1 MESKRFDMTRRN
13 FVKLSG
19 AASILSATALAGCGN
34 SGSSA
39 STASGSDSANAFKIG
54 NIGPLTG
61 GAAIYG
67 NATKNGAQLAVD
79 EINAAG
85 GSIQF
90 VHNCQDDEHD
100 PEKSVNAY
108 NNLKDW
114 GLQVLVGT
122 TTTAPC
128 VAVSAETNADNVFE
142 LTPSAS
148 SNDVI
153 GGQADADGNVTTP
166 RKDNV
171 FQMCFTDPNQ
181 GTASAQYLA
190 QKQLGTKIAVIYDNS
205 DAYSTGVFKK
215 FEAEAAEQNLTI
227 VSTTTFTADNAT
239 DFSVQLNDAKNAG
252 ADLVFLPIYYTPAA
266 LILTQAA
273 NMGYDTKFFGC
284 DGMDGILTV
293 EGFDT
298 SLAEGLMLLTP
309 FVATATDEKTSAFT
323 KAYKDAYGDEPIQ
336 FAADAYDCVYVIKD
350 LLEKTECTPDM
361 SASDICDKLK
371 AAIVDGYTYSGLTG
385 ENMTWKETGEVSK
398 EPKGMVIKGGVYQPL
413 D

>member
-1 MESKRFDMTRRN
+1 MESKRFGMSRRN

-19 AASILSATALAGCGN
+19 ATGILSVAGLAACGN
-34 SGSSA
+34 SGSSSA
-39 STASGSDSANAFKIG
+39 GSSTTFKLG
-54 NIGPLTG
+54 NVGPLTG
-61 GAAIYG
+61 AAAIYG

-90 VHNCQDDEHD
+90 EHNCQDDEHD

-114 GLQVLVGT
+114 GLQVLVGPT
-122 TTTAPC
+122 TTNPC
-128 VAVSAETNADNVFE
+128 VAVSAETNSDNVFE

-153 GGQADADGNVTTP
+153 GGQEDADGNVTTA

-190 QKQLGTKIAVIYDNS
+190 KKQLGTKIAVIYNNS
-205 DAYSTGVFKK
+205 DAYSTGIYKK
-215 FEAEAAEQNLTI
+215 FEAEAASQGLQI
-227 VSTTTFTADNAT
+227 VSTSTFTDDNAT
-239 DFSVQLNDAKNAG
+239 DFSVQLNDAKNNG

-266 LILTQAA
+266 LILTQA
-273 NMGYDTKFFGC
+273 NGMGYEPDFFGC

-298 SLAEGLMLLTP
+298 KLAEGLMLLTP

-336 FAADAYDCVYVIKD
+336 FAADAYDCVYVVKE
-350 LLEKTECTPDM
+350 LLEKTGCTPDM

-385 ENMTWKETGEVSK
+385 ENMSWKDTGEVSK
-398 EPKGMVIKGGVYQPL
+398 EPKGMVIKDGVYQPL

>member
-39 STASGSDSANAFKIG
+39 STASGSDSADAFKIG

-61 GAAIYG
+61 AAAIYG
-67 NATKNGAQLAVD
+67 TATKNGAQLAVD

-85 GSIQF
+85 GIQLA
-90 VHNCQDDEHD
+90 HNCQDDEHD

-128 VAVSAETNADNVFE
+128 VAVSAETNTDNIFE

-153 GGQADADGNVTTP
+153 GGQADADGNVTTS

-171 FQMCFTDPNQ
+171 YQMCFTDPNQ

-205 DAYSTGVFKK
+205 DAYSTGIYKK

-273 NMGYDTKFFGC
+273 NMGYAPKFFGC

-309 FVATATDEKTSAFT
+309 FVATATDEKTQAFT

-398 EPKGMVIKGGVYQPL
+398 EPKGMVIKDGVYQPL

>member
-1 MESKRFDMTRRN
+1 MESKRFGMSRRN

-19 AASILSATALAGCGN
+19 ATGILSVAGLAACGN
-34 SGSSA
+34 SGSSSA
-39 STASGSDSANAFKIG
+39 GSSTTFKLG

-90 VHNCQDDEHD
+90 EHNCQDDEHD

-114 GLQVLVGT
+114 GLQVLVGPT
-122 TTTAPC
+122 TTNPC
-128 VAVSAETNADNVFE
+128 VAVSAETNSDNVFE

-153 GGQADADGNVTTP
+153 GGQEDADGNVTTA

-190 QKQLGTKIAVIYDNS
+190 KKQLGTKIAVIYNNS
-205 DAYSTGVFKK
+205 DAYSAGVYKK
-215 FEAEAAEQNLTI
+215 FEAEAANQGLQI
-227 VSTTTFTADNAT
+227 VSTSTFTDDNAT
-239 DFSVQLNDAKNAG
+239 DFSVQLNDAKNNG

-266 LILTQAA
+266 LILTQA
-273 NMGYDTKFFGC
+273 NGMGYAPDFFGC

-298 SLAEGLMLLTP
+298 KLAEGLMLLTP

-336 FAADAYDCVYVIKD
+336 FAADAYDCVYVVKE
-350 LLEKTECTPDM
+350 LLEKTGCTPDM

-371 AAIVDGYTYSGLTG
+371 AAIADGYTYSGLTG
-385 ENMTWKETGEVSK
+385 ENMSWKDTGEVSK
-398 EPKGMVIKGGVYQPL
+398 EPKGMVIKDGVYQPL

>member
-1 MESKRFDMTRRN
+1 MESKRFGMSRRN

-19 AASILSATALAGCGN
+19 ATGILSVAGLAACGN
-34 SGSSA
+34 SGSSSA
-39 STASGSDSANAFKIG
+39 GSSTTFKLG

-90 VHNCQDDEHD
+90 EHNCQDDEHD

-114 GLQVLVGT
+114 GLQVLVGPT
-122 TTTAPC
+122 TTNPC
-128 VAVSAETNADNVFE
+128 VAVSAETNSDNVFE

-153 GGQADADGNVTTP
+153 GGQEDADGNVTTA

-190 QKQLGTKIAVIYDNS
+190 KKQLGTKIAVIYNNS
-205 DAYSTGVFKK
+205 DAYSAGVYKK
-215 FEAEAAEQNLTI
+215 FEAEAANQGLQI
-227 VSTTTFTADNAT
+227 VSTSTFTDDNAT
-239 DFSVQLNDAKNAG
+239 DFSVQLNDAKNNG

-266 LILTQAA
+266 LILTQA
-273 NMGYDTKFFGC
+273 NGMGYEPDFFGC

-298 SLAEGLMLLTP
+298 KLAEGLMLLTP

-336 FAADAYDCVYVIKD
+336 FAADAYDCVYVIKE
-350 LLEKTECTPDM
+350 LLEKTGCTPDM

-385 ENMTWKETGEVSK
+385 ENVTWKETGEVSK
-398 EPKGMVIKGGVYQPL
+398 EPKGMVIKDGVYQPL

>member
-39 STASGSDSANAFKIG
+39 STASGSDSADAFKIG

-61 GAAIYG
+61 AAAIYG
-67 NATKNGAQLAVD
+67 TATKNGAQLAVD

-85 GSIQF
+85 GIQLA
-90 VHNCQDDEHD
+90 HNCQDDEHD

-128 VAVSAETNADNVFE
+128 VAVSAETNTDNIFE

-171 FQMCFTDPNQ
+171 YQMCFTDPNQ

-205 DAYSTGVFKK
+205 DAYSTGIYKK
-215 FEAEAAEQNLTI
+215 FEAEAAEQNLAI

-273 NMGYDTKFFGC
+273 NMGYTPKFFGC

-309 FVATATDEKTSAFT
+309 FVATATDEKTQAFT

-398 EPKGMVIKGGVYQPL
+398 EPKGMVIKDGVYQPL

>member
-1 MESKRFDMTRRN
+1 MESKRFGMSRRN

-19 AASILSATALAGCGN
+19 ATGILSVAGLAACGN
-34 SGSSA
+34 SGSSSA
-39 STASGSDSANAFKIG
+39 GSSTTFKLG

-61 GAAIYG
+61 AAAIYG

-90 VHNCQDDEHD
+90 EHNCQDDEHD

-114 GLQVLVGT
+114 GLQVLVGPT
-122 TTTAPC
+122 TTNPC
-128 VAVSAETNADNVFE
+128 VAVSAETNSDNVFE

-153 GGQADADGNVTTP
+153 GGQEDADGNVTTA
-166 RKDNV
+166 RKDND

-190 QKQLGTKIAVIYDNS
+190 KKQLGTKIAVIYNNS
-205 DAYSTGVFKK
+205 DAYSAGVYKK
-215 FEAEAAEQNLTI
+215 FEAEAANQGLQI
-227 VSTTTFTADNAT
+227 VSTSTFTDDNAT
-239 DFSVQLNDAKNAG
+239 DFSVQLNDAKNNG

-266 LILTQAA
+266 LILTQA
-273 NMGYDTKFFGC
+273 NGMGYAPDFFGC

-298 SLAEGLMLLTP
+298 KLAEGLMLLTP

-336 FAADAYDCVYVIKD
+336 FAADAYDCVYVVKE
-350 LLEKTECTPDM
+350 LLEKTGCTPDM

-385 ENMTWKETGEVSK
+385 ENMSWKDTGEVSK
-398 EPKGMVIKGGVYQPL
+398 EPKGMVIKDGVYQPL

>member
-1 MESKRFDMTRRN
+1 MESKRFGMSRRN

-19 AASILSATALAGCGN
+19 ATGILSVAGLAACGN
-34 SGSSA
+34 SGSSSA
-39 STASGSDSANAFKIG
+39 GSSTTFKLG

-90 VHNCQDDEHD
+90 EHNCQDDEHD

-114 GLQVLVGT
+114 GLQVLVGPT
-122 TTTAPC
+122 TTNPC
-128 VAVSAETNADNVFE
+128 VAVSAETNSDNVFE

-153 GGQADADGNVTTP
+153 GGQEDADGNVTTA

-190 QKQLGTKIAVIYDNS
+190 KKQLGTKIAVIYNNS
-205 DAYSTGVFKK
+205 DAYSTGIYKK
-215 FEAEAAEQNLTI
+215 FEAEAANQGLQI
-227 VSTTTFTADNAT
+227 VSTSTFTDDNAT
-239 DFSVQLNDAKNAG
+239 DFSVQLNDAKNNG

-266 LILTQAA
+266 LILTQA
-273 NMGYDTKFFGC
+273 NGMGYEPDFFGC

-298 SLAEGLMLLTP
+298 KLAEGLMLLTP

-323 KAYKDAYGDEPIQ
+323 KAYKDAYGDDPIQ
-336 FAADAYDCVYVIKD
+336 FAADAYDCVYVVKE
-350 LLEKTECTPDM
+350 LLEKTGCTPDM

-371 AAIVDGYTYSGLTG
+371 AAIADGYTYSGLTG
-385 ENMTWKETGEVSK
+385 ENMSWKDTGEVSK
-398 EPKGMVIKGGVYQPL
+398 EPKGMVIKDGVYQPL

>member
-1 MESKRFDMTRRN
+1 MESKRFGMSRRN

-19 AASILSATALAGCGN
+19 ATGILSVAGLAACGN
-34 SGSSA
+34 SGSSSA
-39 STASGSDSANAFKIG
+39 GSSTTFKLG

-61 GAAIYG
+61 AAAIYG

-90 VHNCQDDEHD
+90 EHNCQDDEHD

-114 GLQVLVGT
+114 GLQVLVGPT
-122 TTTAPC
+122 TTNPC
-128 VAVSAETNADNVFE
+128 VAVSAETNSDNVFE

-153 GGQADADGNVTTP
+153 GGQEDADGNVTTA

-190 QKQLGTKIAVIYDNS
+190 KKQLGTKIAVIYNNS
-205 DAYSTGVFKK
+205 DAYSAGVYKK
-215 FEAEAAEQNLTI
+215 FEAEAANQGLQI
-227 VSTTTFTADNAT
+227 VSTSTFTDDNAT
-239 DFSVQLNDAKNAG
+239 DFSVQLNDAKNNG

-266 LILTQAA
+266 LILTQA
-273 NMGYDTKFFGC
+273 NGMGYEPDFFGC

-298 SLAEGLMLLTP
+298 KLAEGLMLLTP

-336 FAADAYDCVYVIKD
+336 FAADAYDCVYVIKE
-350 LLEKTECTPDM
+350 LLEKTGCTPDM

-371 AAIVDGYTYSGLTG
+371 AAIVYGYTYSGLTG
-385 ENMTWKETGEVSK
+385 ENMSWKDTGEVSK
-398 EPKGMVIKGGVYQPL
+398 EPKGMVIKDGVYQPL

>member
-1 MESKRFDMTRRN
+1 MESKRFGMSRRN

-19 AASILSATALAGCGN
+19 ATGILSVAGLAACGN
-34 SGSSA
+34 SGSSSA
-39 STASGSDSANAFKIG
+39 GSSTTFKLG

-90 VHNCQDDEHD
+90 EHNCQDDEHD

-114 GLQVLVGT
+114 GLQVLVGPT
-122 TTTAPC
+122 TTNPC
-128 VAVSAETNADNVFE
+128 VAVSAETNSDNVFE

-153 GGQADADGNVTTP
+153 GGQEDADGNVTTA

-190 QKQLGTKIAVIYDNS
+190 KKQLGTKIAVIYNNS
-205 DAYSTGVFKK
+205 DAYSTGIYKK
-215 FEAEAAEQNLTI
+215 FEAEAANQGLQI
-227 VSTTTFTADNAT
+227 VSTSTFTDDNAT
-239 DFSVQLNDAKNAG
+239 DFSVQLNDAKNNG

-266 LILTQAA
+266 LILTQA
-273 NMGYDTKFFGC
+273 NGMGYAPDFFGC

-298 SLAEGLMLLTP
+298 KLAEGLMLLTP

-336 FAADAYDCVYVIKD
+336 FAADAYDCVYVVKE
-350 LLEKTECTPDM
+350 LLEKTGCTPDM

-385 ENMTWKETGEVSK
+385 ENMSWKDTGEVSK
-398 EPKGMVIKGGVYQPL
+398 EPKGMVIKDGVYQPL